1 MKPLHISTFSLHGF
15 LKILFYALLI
25 GFIVW
30 YGHFQARFFI
40 EGPKLTLT
48 SPTVEVSNERII
60 SVTGSTEN
68 ITDIT
73 LNGRSIHTDAFG
85 NFTESLVLENG
96 YTIMTVEVR
105 DRYGRTSSLSRGLVY
120 EPGV

>member
-1 MKPLHISTFSLHGF
+1 MKPLHISSFSLHGV
-15 LKILFYALLI
+15 LKILLYVLI
-25 GFIVW
+25 VGFIAW
-30 YGHFQARFFI
+30 YGHFQARFFLD
-40 EGPKLTLT
+40 GPRVTLT
-48 SPTVEVSNERII
+48 SPTTDVLNERII
-60 SVTGSTEN
+60 AVTGSTEN

-85 NFTESLVLENG
+85 NFTEQLVLENG

-120 EPGV
+120 EGEV